1 MTQGDILVSPK
12 PSACL
17 KPGNSSDLRPSLGLR
32 PSDLGDTAAHVARV
46 SQPARH
52 TPAPSY
58 PHTANEPRASVL
70 DCGGPTP
77 LFRLTTC
84 HLPLTTFFRKYL
96 ITSLFSANQPLCRT
110 SISVSAIGYRLSAI
124 LSGTAKLTLCV
135 LCALCVLCVN
145 PFINL

>member
-135 LCALCVLCVN
+135 LCALRGVKK
-145 PFINL
+145 FFSS